1 MPEHNQVGQ
10 YTTTAHH
17 AAHHEA
23 HHAAHHEAHHAA
35 HHTAAA
41 TVRGQQSCLRSAV
54 AI

>member
-10 YTTTAHH
+10 YTTT
-17 AAHHEA
+17 A

-54 AI
+54 VV